1 MKTLEHRI
9 PPPLVALLIGAVMW
23 GLSRVSPSVNID
35 TRLRV
40 AIAGAFFGF
49 GGCVAAMGML
59 AFRRAR
65 TTINPVKVGEASSIV
80 TSGIYQRTRNP
91 MYVGLA
97 SLLLGWTVLL
107 AAPLALLGPLV
118 FVLFTARF
126 QIIPEERV
134 LTLKFGRDFTDYQA
148 RVRRWL

>member
-9 PPPLVALLIGAVMW
+9 PPPIVAVLISLAMW
-23 GLSRVSPSVNID
+23 ALARISPAINID
-35 TRLRV
+35 PRLRG
-40 AIAGAFFGF
+40 AIAAAFFAF

-65 TTINPVKVGEASSIV
+65 TTINPVKVEDASSIV
-80 TSGIYQRTRNP
+80 TSGIYRRTRNP
-91 MYVGLA
+91 MYVGLT
-97 SLLLGWTVLL
+97 SLLLGWTVFL

-126 QIIPEERV
+126 QIIPEERA